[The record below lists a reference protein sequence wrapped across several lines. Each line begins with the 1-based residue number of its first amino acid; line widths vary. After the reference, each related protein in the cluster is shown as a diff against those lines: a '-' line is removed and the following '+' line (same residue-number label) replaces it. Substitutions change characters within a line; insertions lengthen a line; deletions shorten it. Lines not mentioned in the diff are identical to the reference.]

1 MPKNSVLLIYT
12 GGTIGM
18 VKDHLSGRLKPVD
31 FNNLLKEIPAIKK
44 FNIRIDAL
52 FFKNPIDSSDVQIET
67 WQKLVQVIEKH
78 YEKYDGFVVLHGTD
92 TMAYTASALSFM
104 IENLGKPIVF
114 TGSQLPL
121 ETVRTDGKENLITA
135 LEIASGSGDSNV
147 SLPEVCIY
155 FESALM
161 RGNRTTKY
169 SAEHFDAFVSP
180 NYPELAEAGVHIEF
194 HNNYIIKS
202 SRKKTRFHNYMSD
215 KVGLFR
221 LFPGMRPDYAESIL
235 LNTAN
240 KGIVIQTFGS
250 GNIPSKKWL
259 TDLLKKAIDQG
270 TIFLNISQ
278 CIAGMVEQ
286 GRYENSAVLNKLG
299 VISGGDMTLEAALTK
314 MMFLIGNEKSDI
326 AIKQKLSTSLAGE
339 MD

>member
-1 MPKNSVLLIYT
+1 MAKKSVLLIYT

-18 VKDHLSGRLKPVD
+18 VKDHSTGRLKPVD

-44 FNIRIDAL
+44 FNIRIDAI

-67 WQKLVQVIEKH
+67 WQKLVAVINKH
-78 YEKYDGFVVLHGTD
+78 YDKYDGFVILHGTD
-92 TMAYTASALSFM
+92 TMAYSASALSFM
-104 IENLGKPIVF
+104 IENLNKPIVF

-135 LEIASGSGDSNV
+135 LEIASGSGRNPTL
-147 SLPEVCIY
+147 LPEVCIY
-155 FESALM
+155 FESALL

-180 NYPELAEAGVHIEF
+180 NYPELAEAGVHIEYYKG
-194 HNNYIIKS
+194 YIKES
-202 SRKKTRFHNYMSD
+202 TRKKVRFHLNMSD
-215 KVGLFR
+215 QVGLLR
-221 LFPGMRPDYAESIL
+221 IFPGMRKDFAEAVL
-235 LNTAN
+235 LNPNN
-240 KGIVIQTFGS
+240 KGIILETYGS
-250 GNIPSKKWL
+250 GNIPSNNWL
-259 TDLLKKAIDQG
+259 SKLISEAIDRG

-286 GRYENSAVLNKLG
+286 GRYENSAILNKIG
-299 VISGGDMTLEAALTK
+299 VVSGVDLTLEAALTK
-314 MMFLIGNEKSDI
+314 MMFLIGNEKSDT
-326 AIKQKLSTSLAGE
+326 AIKKKLSISMAGE